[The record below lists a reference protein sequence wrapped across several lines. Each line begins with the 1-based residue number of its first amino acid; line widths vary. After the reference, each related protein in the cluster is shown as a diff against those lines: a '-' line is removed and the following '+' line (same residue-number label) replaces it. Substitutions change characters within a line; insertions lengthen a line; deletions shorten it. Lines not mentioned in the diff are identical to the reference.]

1 MVSQGREEITLLHSE
16 GPWVYNVP
24 IREIKTEI
32 PDKGGSLM
40 RMSNTMSTKLAVL
53 VFLVSAVVSVASA
66 AGGYHLLKKVHPPA
80 DLYPHEVSR
89 SSPGGWDYC
98 IVDAAGRRLYA
109 SHGNHVVV
117 MDVDSDAP
125 VGKIDKTPGVH
136 GIALAPELNRG
147 FTSNGQAN
155 SSTIFD
161 LKTMATIAEVKIIG
175 ANPDSIV
182 YDPATKRVFVF
193 NGKHT
198 LSNAT
203 VIDAQTGK
211 VLGKIDLGG
220 NPEFAA
226 SDGKGHVFVDLVD
239 KDIVLQID
247 SQKLTAGQRWSV
259 GTCKRPSAMAIDRS
273 HDRLFVGCDNKQMDV
288 LDATNGH
295 IIATVPIGEGDD
307 AVTFDPVASLVF
319 SSNGDDGTVTVI
331 HQDSPDAYSVVET
344 VKTEVGARTM
354 AVDTK
359 THKIYLPLADRK
371 PGPAPTAADPDPP
384 DGPVILGSFRIL
396 VFGK

>member
-1 MVSQGREEITLLHSE
+1 
-16 GPWVYNVP
+16 
-24 IREIKTEI
+24 
-32 PDKGGSLM
+32 M
-40 RMSNTMSTKLAVL
+40 RMSNPMKRKFTILM
-53 VFLVSAVVSVASA
+53 FIVSAVVSGASA
-66 AGGYHLLKKVHPPA
+66 AGGYHLLKTVRPPA
-80 DLYPHEVSR
+80 DVYPHQVSR

-98 IVDAAGRRLYA
+98 IVDADNRRLYQ

-125 VGKIDKTPGVH
+125 IGKIDKTPGVH

-155 SSTIFD
+155 TSTIFD
-161 LKTMATIAEVKIIG
+161 LKTMATIGEVKIIG
-175 ANPDSIV
+175 TNPDSII

-203 VIDAQTGK
+203 VIDAKAGT

-239 KDIVLQID
+239 KDVVLQID
-247 SQKLTAGQRWSV
+247 SQKLTAEKRLPV
-259 GTCKRPSAMAIDRS
+259 GTCKRPSTMAIDRA
-273 HDRLFVGCDNKQMDV
+273 HGRLFVGCDNKQMDV
-288 LDATNGH
+288 MDTASGRVIT
-295 IIATVPIGEGDD
+295 TVPIGSGDD
-307 AVTFDPVASLVF
+307 AVTFDPGASLVF
-319 SSNGDDGTVTVI
+319 SSNGEDGTVTVI
-331 HQDSPDAYSVVET
+331 HEDSPDAYSVVET
-344 VKTEVGARTM
+344 VKTEPGARTM

-384 DGPVILGSFRIL
+384 DGPVIVGSFRIL
-396 VFGK
+396 VFGM

>member
-1 MVSQGREEITLLHSE
+1 MRKSVKTVWTLLTF
-16 GPWVYNVP
+16 V
-24 IREIKTEI
+24 
-32 PDKGGSLM
+32 
-40 RMSNTMSTKLAVL
+40 
-53 VFLVSAVVSVASA
+53 VSASASA
-66 AGGYHLLKKVHPPA
+66 AGSYHLLKKVYPPA
-80 DLYPHEVSR
+80 ELYPHEVSR

-98 IVDAAGRRLYA
+98 IVDPGGRRLYA

-117 MDVDSDAP
+117 MDVDSDTLL
-125 VGKIDKTPGVH
+125 GKIDKTPGVH
-136 GIALAPELNRG
+136 GIALAPELGRG

-161 LKTMATIAEVKIIG
+161 LKTLATIAEVKIIG
-175 ANPDSIV
+175 ENPDSII

-193 NGKHT
+193 NGKRE

-203 VIDAQTGK
+203 VIDAQSGK

-226 SDGKGHVFVDLVD
+226 SDGKGHVFVDLED
-239 KDIVLQID
+239 KDTVLQID
-247 SQKLTAGQRWSV
+247 SQKLTAGERWSP
-259 GTCKRPSAMAIDRS
+259 GTCKHPSTMAIDRA
-273 HDRLFVGCDNKQMDV
+273 HGRLFVGCGNQQMAV

-295 IIATVPIGEGDD
+295 VVTTVPIGKSDD

-319 SSNGDDGTVTVI
+319 SSNGGDGTVTVI
-331 HQDSPDAYSVVET
+331 HEDSPDAYTVVET

-359 THKIYLPLADRK
+359 THKIYLPLADRG
-371 PGPAPTAADPDPP
+371 PAPAPTADIPHPQ
-384 DGPVILGSFRIL
+384 GPIVPGSFRIL
-396 VFGK
+396 VLGM